1 MKTTDTH
8 TSAPHVTRQ
17 RPAVRHPAHSP
28 SAWPACSTN
37 EHRHSPG
44 PTQVKTTDTHTSAPH
59 VTRQRPAI
67 RHPAHSPSA
76 WPACSTNEH
85 RHSPDLTQLKTT
97 DSRTSASHSTRLP
110 PSIVRQH
117 PEDDIPPTIKPCTA
131 ISNSKGMLNEPT
143 IPPRH
148 SPHQYQAVLDLIWP
162 QIKTM
167 AWRGH
172 NDFADKYMMI
182 RKTGLPNYLS
192 ARQQLV
198 SNLNYDAWDSLLTEY
213 HDRRLACKL
222 HSPSTPNTN

>member
-1 MKTTDTH
+1 MEYTNCEINTHVKTTDSRI
-8 TSAPHVTRQ
+8 SAPHVTRQ
-17 RPAVRHPAHSP
+17 RTAVRQPAHSP

-37 EHRHSPG
+37 EHRYSPDT
-44 PTQVKTTDTHTSAPH
+44 TQV
-59 VTRQRPAI
+59 
-67 RHPAHSPSA
+67 
-76 WPACSTNEH
+76 
-85 RHSPDLTQLKTT
+85 KTT
-97 DSRTSASHSTRLP
+97 DSRTSASHSPRLP
-110 PSIVRQH
+110 PSTVIQH

-131 ISNSKGMLNEPT
+131 ISNSKGMPNEPT

-198 SNLNYDAWDSLLTEY
+198 SNLNYDAWGIHERGGQIYSKRMCFGGYAWPLPDSPVHPL
-213 HDRRLACKL
+213 D
-222 HSPSTPNTN
+222 SD